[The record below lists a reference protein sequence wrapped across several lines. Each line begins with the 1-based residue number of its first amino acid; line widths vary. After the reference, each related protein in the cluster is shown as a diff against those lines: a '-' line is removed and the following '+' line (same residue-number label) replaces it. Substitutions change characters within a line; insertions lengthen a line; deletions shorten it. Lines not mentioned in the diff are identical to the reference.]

1 VVILPIVVMVVSNAD
16 PPIVDVVLVIED
28 TALGSTSMAD
38 LKTHYILPTL
48 EHFNGGPV
56 SELEFASIECSSSF
70 TVVPFYASDCLPCPP
85 AKILGPFTSIRKVLT
100 VFDKL
105 KFCGGQGETHSSGQE
120 GLASAL
126 QVLKEVELKRGGDIA
141 TSKHILYV
149 CNSAIYDMP
158 VLDNTVYHGRS
169 LDDLA
174 MEIRDKSIFVSV
186 VAPRKLP
193 ALFKLY
199 EKCGGDL
206 KSAKEKN
213 YSKDPRHLVLL
224 RGYGLQERAVTPK
237 PLPPVPSVSPVTSM
251 SMSQFTGQTRATTP
265 GQGQLPSDNIQ
276 MHMPRQ
282 PQQPPQNTFRPLG
295 PGQQPQQVM
304 GQNMLGQQPQQ
315 NMGQQQQ
322 PVLSQQVPQSQ
333 SSILGQVLNKPQV
346 RLPGQKDNTLRNIL
360 ANPPQNIQSVP
371 NLGGLLSRPPG
382 PSGPVMPNMQQQQQ
396 QPQQMGQQQQQQP
409 QLMGQ
414 QQQQQIRPG
423 MQPGQERARER
434 EVIWK
439 GELEWQEKVK
449 DGPGDQKISHSVA
462 CSVSTSKENGVPEVK
477 PDNWPGK
484 LIMQLIPKS
493 LVQTIGGQYFRN
505 SKSVLFHPNDCES
518 LEALTKVMGTGFAG
532 CVHFTGSCDIKV
544 LILLYSNDK
553 KAYLGFIPNDQVS
566 FVDRIRTVIQQ
577 QKMGQQQQQQQQQQ
591 IGGGQQQRIVGMG
604 PGGQMVQQGQQ
615 QVINMMPGG
624 QQVGQQQVSMGM
636 MTSQQQQQQS
646 MSQSVMMNSQQ
657 QQLQQQQQGIM
668 GQQQQQ
674 QVMGQQRMMM
684 GPSGGMVGQQQ
695 MIRGQQVMG
704 QQPQYVR
711 MSGGQ
716 GMPQQR
722 IMQGQGM
729 APGLRQIL
737 QQPGM
742 MGVQQGGIM
751 QQQQQQ
757 QQQMSGGM
765 QQQQQQGMQQSGMQQ
780 QGMMMQQRMGGPVP
794 VQGGMIG
801 GQGVVGQ
808 GGQQQQQ
815 NDPMLRELLN

>member
-1 VVILPIVVMVVSNAD
+1 MVVLANNAD

-28 TALGSTSMAD
+28 TALGSTGMAD

-48 EHFNGGPV
+48 EHFNGGPP
-56 SELEFASIECSSSF
+56 SELEFASLECSSSF
-70 TVVPFYASDCLPCPP
+70 TVVPFYASDCLPAPP
-85 AKILGPFTSIRKVLT
+85 SKILGPFTSIRKAIT

-141 TSKHILYV
+141 SSKHILYV
-149 CNSAIYDMP
+149 SNSDIYDMP
-158 VLDNTVYHGRS
+158 VLDNTVYHGRT
-169 LDDLA
+169 LEDLA
-174 MEIRDKSIFVSV
+174 MDIREKNILVSV

-193 ALFKLY
+193 ALCKLY
-199 EKCGGDL
+199 EKCGGDF
-206 KSAKEKN
+206 KSAKEKL
-213 YSKDPRHLVLL
+213 YAKDPRHLVLL
-224 RGYGLQERAVTPK
+224 RGYGIVERAVTPK
-237 PLPPVPSVSPVTSM
+237 PPLASVPSVSPAPQAAVPL
-251 SMSQFTGQTRATTP
+251 SQFQGQSRATTP
-265 GQGQLPSDNIQ
+265 QQLPAQSPDNIQ
-276 MHMPRQ
+276 LHMPRQ
-282 PQQPPQNTFRPLG
+282 PQQQQNTFRPLG
-295 PGQQPQQVM
+295 PQQGQGMVQGMQGQQPQ
-304 GQNMLGQQPQQ
+304 GQGGGVLGH
-315 NMGQQQQ
+315 
-322 PVLSQQVPQSQ
+322 QVPQSQ
-333 SSILGQVLNKPQV
+333 SSILGKVLNQAPNQQA
-346 RLPGQKDNTLRNIL
+346 RLPGQTDNTLRKIL
-360 ANPPQNIQSVP
+360 ANPPQNIQNP
-371 NLGGLLSRPPG
+371 NINIQGMLNRPPG
-382 PSGPVMPNMQQQQQ
+382 PTGPVMPNMQPQQQPPLQQQQ
-396 QPQQMGQQQQQQP
+396 Q
-409 QLMGQ
+409 L
-414 QQQQQIRPG
+414 RPG
-423 MQPGQERARER
+423 MQPGQGQARER

-462 CSVSTSKENGVPEVK
+462 CSVSTSKDNGVPEVK

-577 QKMGQQQQQQQQQQ
+577 QKMGQQQQQQQNLQQQ
-591 IGGGQQQRIVGMG
+591 QPALGGQQQQQRIVGMG

-615 QVINMMPGG
+615 VNVMNMMPSG
-624 QQVGQQQVSMGM
+624 QQVGQHANMPGM
-636 MTSQQQQQQS
+636 MTSQQQQQQHPQQQQQQQQQGLG
-646 MSQSVMMNSQQ
+646 QSVMMNSQQ
-657 QQLQQQQQGIM
+657 QQLQQQQQQQGGGMM
-668 GQQQQQ
+668 GQQQ

-684 GPSGGMVGQQQ
+684 GQSGGI
-695 MIRGQQVMG
+695 IRGQQVMG

-722 IMQGQGM
+722 IMQGQNM
-729 APGLRQIL
+729 TPGLRQIL

-742 MGVQQGGIM
+742 MQQGGIM
-751 QQQQQQ
+751 QQQQ
-757 QQQMSGGM
+757 MSGGM
-765 QQQQQQGMQQSGMQQ
+765 QQQQQQQQGMQQSGMQQ
-780 QGMMMQQRMGGPVP
+780 QGMMMQQRMGGPVS
-794 VQGGMIG
+794 VQGGMI

-808 GGQQQQQ
+808 GGQQQQ

>member
-1 VVILPIVVMVVSNAD
+1 
-16 PPIVDVVLVIED
+16 
-28 TALGSTSMAD
+28 
-38 LKTHYILPTL
+38 
-48 EHFNGGPV
+48 
-56 SELEFASIECSSSF
+56 
-70 TVVPFYASDCLPCPP
+70 
-85 AKILGPFTSIRKVLT
+85 
-100 VFDKL
+100 
-105 KFCGGQGETHSSGQE
+105 
-120 GLASAL
+120 
-126 QVLKEVELKRGGDIA
+126 
-141 TSKHILYV
+141 
-149 CNSAIYDMP
+149 
-158 VLDNTVYHGRS
+158 
-169 LDDLA
+169 
-174 MEIRDKSIFVSV
+174 
-186 VAPRKLP
+186 
-193 ALFKLY
+193 
-199 EKCGGDL
+199 
-206 KSAKEKN
+206 
-213 YSKDPRHLVLL
+213 
-224 RGYGLQERAVTPK
+224 
-237 PLPPVPSVSPVTSM
+237 
-251 SMSQFTGQTRATTP
+251 
-265 GQGQLPSDNIQ
+265 
-276 MHMPRQ
+276 
-282 PQQPPQNTFRPLG
+282 
-295 PGQQPQQVM
+295 M
-304 GQNMLGQQPQQ
+304 G
-315 NMGQQQQ
+315 
-322 PVLSQQVPQSQ
+322 
-333 SSILGQVLNKPQV
+333 
-346 RLPGQKDNTLRNIL
+346 
-360 ANPPQNIQSVP
+360 
-371 NLGGLLSRPPG
+371 
-382 PSGPVMPNMQQQQQ
+382 
-396 QPQQMGQQQQQQP
+396 
-409 QLMGQ
+409 
-414 QQQQQIRPG
+414 
-423 MQPGQERARER
+423 ARER

-493 LVQTIGGQYFRN
+493 LVQTIGGQYFRD

-636 MTSQQQQQQS
+636 MTSQQQQQQ
-646 MSQSVMMNSQQ
+646 
-657 QQLQQQQQGIM
+657 
-668 GQQQQQ
+668 
-674 QVMGQQRMMM
+674 VMGQQRMMM

-737 QQPGM
+737 QQP
-742 MGVQQGGIM
+742 
-751 QQQQQQ
+751 
-757 QQQMSGGM
+757 QQMSSGM

-780 QGMMMQQRMGGPVP
+780 QGMMMQQ
-794 VQGGMIG
+794 
-801 GQGVVGQ
+801 
-808 GGQQQQQ
+808 
-815 NDPMLRELLN
+815 

>member
-1 VVILPIVVMVVSNAD
+1 MVVMVNSAD

-56 SELEFASIECSSSF
+56 SELEFASLNCSSSF
-70 TVVPFYASDCLPCPP
+70 TVVPFYASDCLPSPP
-85 AKILGPFTSIRKVLT
+85 AKIMGPFTSIKKILT
-100 VFDKL
+100 VFDRL
-105 KFCGGQGETHSSGQE
+105 EFSGGQGETHSSGQE

-126 QVLKEVELKRGGDIA
+126 QVLKEVEQRRGGDIA
-141 TSKHILYV
+141 TSKHILYI
-149 CNSAIYDMP
+149 CNSALYDMP
-158 VLDNTVYHGRS
+158 VLDNTVYHGRT

-174 MEIRDKSIFVSV
+174 MDIRDKNIYVSV

-193 ALFKLY
+193 ALAKLY

-213 YSKDPRHLVLL
+213 YAKDPRHLVLL
-224 RGYGLQERAVTPK
+224 RGYGLQERPVTPK
-237 PLPPVPSVSPVTSM
+237 PLAPVPSVSPAPLTSLP
-251 SMSQFTGQTRATTP
+251 MSQFPGQTRATTP
-265 GQGQLPSDNIQ
+265 GQLPSQSPDNIQ
-276 MHMPRQ
+276 LHMARQ
-282 PQQPPQNTFRPLG
+282 QQQQANTFRPLG
-295 PGQQPQQVM
+295 LGQQQQQVM
-304 GQNMLGQQPQQ
+304 GQQQGVMAQQQQLGQQQQ
-315 NMGQQQQ
+315 QGMGQQQQ
-322 PVLSQQVPQSQ
+322 QAMGQQSVLGQQVMGQQQQQGLPQTQ
-333 SSILGQVLNKPQV
+333 PSILNQVLNKAPGQQV
-346 RLPGQKDNTLRNIL
+346 RLPGQADNTLRKIL
-360 ANPPQNIQSVP
+360 ANPPQNIQPV

-382 PSGPVMPNMQQQQQ
+382 PSGPVMPNMQQQQMGQ
-396 QPQQMGQQQQQQP
+396 QPQQVMGQQQQQ
-409 QLMGQ
+409 M
-414 QQQQQIRPG
+414 RPN
-423 MQPGQERARER
+423 MLPGQERARER
-434 EVIWK
+434 EKIWI

-553 KAYLGFIPNDQVS
+553 KAYLGFIPNDQIS
-566 FVDRIRTVIQQ
+566 FVDRIRTVIQE
-577 QKMGQQQQQQQQQQ
+577 QKGQQQQQQ
-591 IGGGQQQRIVGMG
+591 IGGQQMRVGMG

-615 QVINMMPGG
+615 VINMMPGG
-624 QQVGQQQVSMGM
+624 QQVPQQVSMGM
-636 MTSQQQQQQS
+636 MTSQQQQQQT
-646 MSQSVMMNSQQ
+646 MSQSVMLNPQQ
-657 QQLQQQQQGIM
+657 QQLQQQQQQQQQGMM
-668 GQQQQQ
+668 GQQQQ

-695 MIRGQQVMG
+695 IIRGQQVMG
-704 QQPQYVR
+704 QQTQYVR

-722 IMQGQGM
+722 MMQGQNM
-729 APGLRQIL
+729 TPGLRQIL

-742 MGVQQGGIM
+742 MGVQQQGGILQQQQMGGVM

-757 QQQMSGGM
+757 TMQPGM
-765 QQQQQQGMQQSGMQQ
+765 QQQ

-794 VQGGMIG
+794 VQGGMVG
-801 GQGVVGQ
+801 AQGVV
-808 GGQQQQQ
+808 GQQQQQ

>member
-1 VVILPIVVMVVSNAD
+1 MVSASD

-38 LKTHYILPTL
+38 LKSHYILPTL

-56 SELEFASIECSSSF
+56 SDLEFASLNCSSSF
-70 TVVPFYASDCLPCPP
+70 SVVPFYASDCLPSPP
-85 AKILGPFTSIRKVLT
+85 AKIMGPFTSIKKILT
-100 VFDKL
+100 VFDRL
-105 KFCGGQGETHSSGQE
+105 EFCGGQGETHSSGQE
-120 GLASAL
+120 GIASAL
-126 QVLKEVELKRGGDIA
+126 QVLKEVEQRRGRDIA
-141 TSKHILYV
+141 TAKHILYI
-149 CNSAIYDMP
+149 CNSSIYDMP
-158 VLDNTVYHGRS
+158 VLDNTIYHGRT

-174 MEIRDKSIFVSV
+174 MEVREKNIFVSV

-213 YSKDPRHLVLL
+213 YAKDPRHLVLL
-224 RGYGLQERAVTPK
+224 RGYGLQERPVTPK
-237 PLPPVPSVSPVTSM
+237 PPVPVAPSVSPAPLPNM
-251 SMSQFTGQTRATTP
+251 PMSQFPGQARATTP
-265 GQGQLPSDNIQ
+265 GQLPSQSPDNIQ
-276 MHMPRQ
+276 LHMARQ
-282 PQQPPQNTFRPLG
+282 QQQQQQQPNTFRPLG
-295 PGQQPQQVM
+295 ASGQLGQSQQVM
-304 GQNMLGQQPQQ
+304 GQQGV
-315 NMGQQQQ
+315 MGQQQQ
-322 PVLSQQVPQSQ
+322 QVLGQQQQLGQQQLGQGQQQQVSQSQ
-333 SSILGQVLNKPQV
+333 PSILNQVLNKAPGQQV
-346 RLPGQKDNTLRNIL
+346 RLPGQADNNTLRNIL
-360 ANPPQNIQSVP
+360 AKPPQNIQQV
-371 NLGGLLSRPPG
+371 NLGGILSRPPG
-382 PSGPVMPNMQQQQQ
+382 PGGPGPVMQQPQQIGQPGMQQQQQ
-396 QPQQMGQQQQQQP
+396 M
-409 QLMGQ
+409 
-414 QQQQQIRPG
+414 RPG
-423 MQPGQERARER
+423 MQPGVKER

-505 SKSVLFHPNDCES
+505 SKSVLFHPNDCDS

-532 CVHFTGSCDIKV
+532 CVHFTGTCDIKV

-577 QKMGQQQQQQQQQQ
+577 QKMGQQQQQV
-591 IGGGQQQRIVGMG
+591 GGQQMRVGM
-604 PGGQMVQQGQQ
+604 GGQMVQPGQPQQG
-615 QVINMMPGG
+615 INMMPGG
-624 QQVGQQQVSMGM
+624 QQVQQQVSMGM
-636 MTSQQQQQQS
+636 LAPQQQQQQN
-646 MSQSVMMNSQQ
+646 MMNSQSVMMNT
-657 QQLQQQQQGIM
+657 QQQQGMM
-668 GQQQQQ
+668 GQQQ

-684 GPSGGMVGQQQ
+684 GGGGGMVGQPQQ
-695 MIRGQQVMG
+695 IIRGQQVMG
-704 QQPQYVR
+704 QQTQYVR

-722 IMQGQGM
+722 IMQGQNM
-729 APGLRQIL
+729 TPGLRQIL

-751 QQQQQQ
+751 QQQ
-757 QQQMSGGM
+757 MGAGM
-765 QQQQQQGMQQSGMQQ
+765 QQQQQGMQGGMQQQQQ
-780 QGMMMQQRMGGPVP
+780 QGMMMQQRMGGPVQ
-794 VQGGMIG
+794 VQGGMLG
-801 GQGVVGQ
+801 GQGVVG
-808 GGQQQQQ
+808 QQQQ